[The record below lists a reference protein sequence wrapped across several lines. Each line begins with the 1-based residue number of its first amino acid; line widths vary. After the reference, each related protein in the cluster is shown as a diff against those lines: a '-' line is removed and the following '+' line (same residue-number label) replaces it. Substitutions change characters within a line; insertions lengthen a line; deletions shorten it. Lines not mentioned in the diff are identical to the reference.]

1 MGSFGRQLGWWTRPL
16 SALLGVCLVGLWAL
30 PAAAQ
35 TVVNVIDGPSLVA
48 TITQVD
54 SNASARYVINLQNNI
69 TLSSAASNT
78 LAAFNTTSAVTVN
91 GNGFTLDGGGA
102 SVVFL
107 SFPATSQSTI
117 SRSPTQWR
125 RVVRAVTA
133 EAAGW
138 GWAPPYSSR
147 PAAM

>member
-48 TITQVD
+48 AITQVD

-69 TLSSAASNT
+69 TLSGAPQIRSRRSTLQAQRLLTATAS
-78 LAAFNTTSAVTVN
+78 
-91 GNGFTLDGGGA
+91 
-102 SVVFL
+102 
-107 SFPATSQSTI
+107 
-117 SRSPTQWR
+117 R
-125 RVVRAVTA
+125 
-133 EAAGW
+133 
-138 GWAPPYSSR
+138 
-147 PAAM
+147 